1 MQSTIACRPGY
12 AAGGYHRRM
21 DHDRRSV
28 AAGLALMV
36 AAGAVR
42 GAAPSGDLPLPAP
55 ASWRDALGRSGSEG
69 RPLVVMFSTP
79 GCPWCRALRRDV
91 LHHLAAQSDER
102 GVRVLE
108 LDMTDKRPFAD
119 GTGDSPASVARGLGA
134 RVSPTVVFLGPR
146 GELAE
151 RLVGYPS
158 ADFYNAYLD
167 DRIARA
173 RAAIAGG

>member
-1 MQSTIACRPGY
+1 MQSTIACRPGH

-55 ASWRDALGRSGSEG
+55 ASWRDALARSGSEG